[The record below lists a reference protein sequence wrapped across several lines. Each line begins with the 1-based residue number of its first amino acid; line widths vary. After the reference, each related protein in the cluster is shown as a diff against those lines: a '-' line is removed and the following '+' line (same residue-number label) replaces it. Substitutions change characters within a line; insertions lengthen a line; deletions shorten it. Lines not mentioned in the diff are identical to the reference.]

1 MTGLAIDVHDLRKSF
16 GSRQVIDGLT
26 LQVPEG
32 EICGFLGGNGSGKT
46 TTIRMLCGLL
56 RPDGG
61 GGTCLGM
68 DLLRDAPRIRLQV
81 GYMTQRFSFYG
92 DLTVAENLEFVARL
106 YQIRD
111 RRRVIAAVLE
121 RIGLAD
127 RADQLAQE
135 LSGGWKQRMAL
146 AACVLHRPR
155 LLLLDEPTA
164 GVDAKARRE
173 FWDMIHEMAADGM
186 TVLVSTH
193 YMDEAERCQR
203 VVYLSG
209 GRLVVQGT
217 ADDVVRAA
225 HLVTF
230 EATGDGIEQAVR
242 TVASPSR
249 RGDRGGVRPRAAH
262 RRHGSRRAARRDR
275 GSRRKHAALGRGRA
289 AARRR
294 VHPYA
299 AGHRGMRGFSFA
311 RLFAMLIKE
320 LLQMRRDRATVGLTV
335 MLPMVQLFLFGYAIN
350 ANPRHL
356 PTGLLAAEHSTYER
370 TLAAALQN
378 TGYFDIRP
386 MTSEDEAEQALA
398 RGDVMFVLNI
408 PPDFSRRV
416 DRGEA
421 PQVLMDADATD
432 PTAIANATAAVVALN
447 ATVLNRDLPADMR
460 VQPQQPPFQIVLH
473 GRYNPE
479 QITALNIVPGLIGLI
494 LTVSTLVMTTLAIT
508 RERESGTMEN
518 LLATPVRPVEVMLG
532 KIIPYVGLA
541 YVQIALIL
549 LVSVTVF
556 AVPVRGSVPLLLLA
570 LGVFIACNLAMGFA
584 FSTMATTQMQAQQLS
599 QFGLLPS
606 IMLSGFM
613 FPFMGMPAWAR
624 FIGEAVPLTH
634 ALRICRGMLLK
645 GNGLAQIW
653 PDLWPMM
660 VFAVVVGAIAVSMY
674 RETLD

>member
-1 MTGLAIDVHDLRKSF
+1 M
-16 GSRQVIDGLT
+16 
-26 LQVPEG
+26 
-32 EICGFLGGNGSGKT
+32 N
-46 TTIRMLCGLL
+46 
-56 RPDGG
+56 
-61 GGTCLGM
+61 
-68 DLLRDAPRIRLQV
+68 
-81 GYMTQRFSFYG
+81 RFSP
-92 DLTVAENLEFVARL
+92 ARL
-106 YQIRD
+106 I
-111 RRRVIAAVLE
+111 
-121 RIGLAD
+121 
-127 RADQLAQE
+127 
-135 LSGGWKQRMAL
+135 
-146 AACVLHRPR
+146 
-155 LLLLDEPTA
+155 
-164 GVDAKARRE
+164 
-173 FWDMIHEMAADGM
+173 
-186 TVLVSTH
+186 
-193 YMDEAERCQR
+193 
-203 VVYLSG
+203 
-209 GRLVVQGT
+209 
-217 ADDVVRAA
+217 
-225 HLVTF
+225 
-230 EATGDGIEQAVR
+230 
-242 TVASPSR
+242 
-249 RGDRGGVRPRAAH
+249 
-262 RRHGSRRAARRDR
+262 
-275 GSRRKHAALGRGRA
+275 
-289 AARRR
+289 
-294 VHPYA
+294 
-299 AGHRGMRGFSFA
+299 
-311 RLFAMLIKE
+311 AMLIKE
-320 LLQMRRDRATVGLTV
+320 SLQMRRDRATVGLTV
-335 MLPMVQLFLFGYAIN
+335 MLPLVQLFLFGYAIN

-378 TGYFDIRP
+378 TGYFDIVP
-386 MTSEDEAEQALA
+386 MRSEDAAEQALA

-408 PPDFSRRV
+408 PPDFSRRI
-416 DRGEA
+416 DRGEQ

-447 ATVLNRDLPADMR
+447 TTVLNRDLPAEMR
-460 VQPQQPPFQIVLH
+460 VKPAQPPFQIVLH

-479 QITALNIVPGLIGLI
+479 QLTAFNIVPGLIGLI

-518 LLATPVRPVEVMLG
+518 LLATPIRPVEVMLG

-556 AVPVRGSVPLLLLA
+556 GVPVRGSVPLLLLA

-653 PDLWPMM
+653 PDLWPM
-660 VFAVVVGAIAVSMY
+660 VLFAVVVGGIAVSLY